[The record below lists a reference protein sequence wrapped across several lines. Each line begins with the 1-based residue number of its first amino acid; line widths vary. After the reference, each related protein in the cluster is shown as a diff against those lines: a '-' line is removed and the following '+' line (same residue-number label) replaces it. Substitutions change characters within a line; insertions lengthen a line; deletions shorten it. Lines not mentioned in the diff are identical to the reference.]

1 MTIEVNSLFKSY
13 KKRAVLQNIS
23 FTAQSGQ
30 IIGIAGGNGSGKS
43 TLLSILAGV
52 CRADSGSF
60 LLDGE
65 DLFKNKSLNNS
76 SVGYVPQNTVLFEE
90 LSGTDNLRLWYSKE
104 ELESSLKSNGI
115 LSLLDLQPFMNKTV
129 SKMSGGMKKRLS
141 IACALA
147 RNPQILLLDEPSGA
161 LDLACKQKLYEWYKD
176 FASHDGIIIISTH
189 EVQELELC
197 TNTFV
202 LKGSSLVPFD
212 YSGDVQ
218 SLIQLFEQDDS
229 QDVK

>member
-1 MTIEVNSLFKSY
+1 MNLMTIEVDSLSKSY
-13 KKRAVLQNIS
+13 KKRTVLQNIS

-52 CRADSGSF
+52 CHADSGSF

-65 DLFKNKSLNNS
+65 DLFKEKNRNS
-76 SVGYVPQNTVLFEE
+76 SCVGYVPQNTVLFEE
-90 LSGTDNLRLWYSKE
+90 LTGKDNLLLWYNKDQ
-104 ELESSLKSNGI
+104 LETSLSSNGI
-115 LSLLDLQPFMNKTV
+115 LSLLELEPFMNKTV

-147 RNPQILLLDEPSGA
+147 KNPKILLLDEPSGA
-161 LDLACKQKLYEWYKD
+161 LDLSCKQKLYEWYKD
-176 FASHDGIIIISTH
+176 FASQGGIIIISTH

-197 TNTFV
+197 TKVFV
-202 LKGSSLVPFD
+202 LKDASLVPYN

-218 SLIQLFEQDDS
+218 NLIHFFGTI
-229 QDVK
+229 V

>member
-13 KKRAVLQNIS
+13 KNRVVLQDIS

-65 DLFKNKSLNNS
+65 DLLKNKSLSNF

-104 ELESSLKSNGI
+104 ELESSLESNGI
-115 LSLLDLQPFMNKTV
+115 LSLLDLKPFMNKIV

-176 FASHDGIIIISTH
+176 FASHGGIIIISSH